1 MFSMELDLHGFELDE
16 AKMEV
21 LHALA
26 ECRVNE
32 DAVLDLVH
40 GYHGSILL
48 VSFRSARFRAAM
60 GREGFVIRR
69 MEVLNRGKTRYHLK

>member
-1 MFSMELDLHGFELDE
+1 MELDLYGFELDE
-16 AKMEV
+16 AKMEG

-40 GYHGSILL
+40 GYHGTILFRY
-48 VSFRSARFRAAM
+48 FRSARFRAAM
-60 GREGFVIRR
+60 AREGFVIRR
-69 MEVLNRGKTRYHLK
+69 MEGLNRGKTRYHLKYR